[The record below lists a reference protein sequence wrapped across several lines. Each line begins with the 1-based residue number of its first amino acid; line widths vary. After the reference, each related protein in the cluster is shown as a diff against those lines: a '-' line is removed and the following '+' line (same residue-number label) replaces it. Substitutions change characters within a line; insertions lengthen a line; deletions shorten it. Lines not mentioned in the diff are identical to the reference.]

1 MMIWCHLHKE
11 LSAKHGIT
19 NYDMKEYE
27 AEYDWLM
34 TISQEDLIESL
45 RCDGRK
51 QAATRQLRNKQH
63 STMCAGVTHLDGQK
77 GEKKGVCPT
86 PTSCSAVRDVR
97 LRGWCTTPLSLLG
110 AIVSRSCM
118 PAASSSHCFACLQG
132 NASTAARA
140 PEGSEL
146 QAERKGAKVPAPAGV

>member
-34 TISQEDLIESL
+34 SISQEDLIESL

-63 STMCAGVTHLDGQK
+63 SSMGVAHFDRQK
-77 GEKKGVCPT
+77 GE
-86 PTSCSAVRDVR
+86 
-97 LRGWCTTPLSLLG
+97 
-110 AIVSRSCM
+110 
-118 PAASSSHCFACLQG
+118 
-132 NASTAARA
+132 
-140 PEGSEL
+140 
-146 QAERKGAKVPAPAGV
+146 RKGSRKVQHSTVQLHPI